1 MHLLTEK
8 SKQNSMNIE
17 SEIIATVVQAV
28 KECFGQDVP
37 TTMVQLQKTKA
48 EFEGNLTLVVF
59 PFLKLSRLKPED
71 TAQQLGDYLAQH
83 CKVVQ
88 SFNVVK
94 GFLNLTIAPA
104 AWISLLNRIDSEP
117 RFGEKAVNEQSPLV
131 MIEYSSPN
139 TNKPLH
145 LGHVRNNLL
154 GWSLA
159 QIMEAN
165 GNRVVKTNIVNDRG
179 IHICKSML
187 AWKKWG
193 NGATPESTGKK
204 GDHLVG
210 DLYVEFNKKQKRQE
224 KTFRY
229 KWTNG
234 NPPSNFKRVVNPTLY
249 KNTYRSVWAIIETKM
264 QNEEYRFSDD
274 YGYGMNKIIQ
284 ELDRYPM
291 WLRLEKQGYKPKTI
305 GILKQ
310 KCKEKIRG
318 QIKRSF
324 LYQAQRLLVRWE
336 QGDEEVRALW
346 KKMNDWVYQGFD
358 ETYKAMGV
366 GFDKIYYESETY
378 LEGKAKVEEGLA
390 KGLFFRKPD
399 GSVWA
404 DLSNEG
410 LDQKLLLRADGTSVY
425 MTQDIG
431 TADLR
436 FKDYPIDKMIY
447 VVGNEQ
453 NYHFQVLSIL
463 LDRLGFKWGKELVH
477 FSYGMVELPNGKMKS
492 REGTVVDADDLME
505 EMVSAAR
512 RTSEELGK
520 FADMTEN
527 ERNDIARIV
536 GMGALKYF
544 ILKVDARK
552 NMLFNPE
559 ESIDFNGNTGPFI
572 QYTYARIRSIMRKA
586 EAEGI
591 VLPSVLPDTLPLNEK
606 EVQLIQ
612 KLNSFEAVVE
622 QAGKDYSP
630 SGIANYCYELT
641 KDFNQFYHDYSIL
654 NAESAEAKTLRLA
667 LAKNVAK
674 TIKNGMQLLGIEV
687 PERM

>member
-131 MIEYSSPN
+131 MVEYSSPN

-204 GDHLVG
+204 GDHLIG
-210 DLYVEFNKKQKRQE
+210 DYYVAFDQHYRAELAELAAKFKAEGMTDEEAEKR
-224 KTFRY
+224 
-229 KWTNG
+229 
-234 NPPSNFKRVVNPTLY
+234 
-249 KNTYRSVWAIIETKM
+249 A
-264 QNEEYRFSDD
+264 
-274 YGYGMNKIIQ
+274 
-284 ELDRYPM
+284 
-291 WLRLEKQGYKPKTI
+291 
-305 GILKQ
+305 
-310 KCKEKIRG
+310 KEDSPLMKE
-318 QIKRSF
+318 
-324 LYQAQRLLVRWE
+324 AHDMLVRWE

-358 ETYKAMGV
+358 KTYKAMGV

-591 VLPSVLPDTLPLNEK
+591 VLPSVLPNTLPLNEK